1 VSALTKA
8 ELCEFIA
15 RHRYGVVATTHADGS
30 AECALVGIAVSTEL
44 EIYFDT
50 IGDTRKGQNL
60 RRDPRIAVVIGWDN
74 EQSVQLEGLADEP
87 KDAELAVLKRIY
99 YAAWPDGPGR
109 ESWPGITWFRVTP
122 RWIRFSDFNRADDAV
137 REMTL

>member
-1 VSALTKA
+1 MTALRKA
-8 ELCEFIA
+8 ELYDFIA

-30 AECALVGIAVSTEL
+30 AQSALVGIAVSPEL

-60 RRDPRIAVVIGWDN
+60 RRDPRISIVIGWDN
-74 EQSVQLEGLADEP
+74 EQSVQLEGVADEP
-87 KDAELAVLKRIY
+87 KGVELDVLKLVY

-109 ESWPGITWFRVTP
+109 ERWPGITWIRVKP
-122 RWIRFSDFNRADDAV
+122 HWIRFSDFNRSEAAV
-137 REMTL
+137 REMKL